1 MTVKEFRDTYCINCG
16 TQRCLS
22 RPIDISDCGY
32 YKGDI
37 EGIPKE
43 KSFMEELEEEMAKMG
58 LTWDDIRREIKGE

>member
-1 MTVKEFRDTYCINCG
+1 MTVKEFRDIYCINCG

-22 RPIDISDCGY
+22 RAIDISECGY

-37 EGIPKE
+37 EGIPKQ
-43 KSFMEELEEEMAKMG
+43 KSLMEELEEALVEAG